1 MQYVNPLQFKC
12 TVANATG
19 VRLEFVE
26 EGSAGVLEFYKPPP
40 ILDPGAVASFLIDKA
55 TFKLQYY
62 IQVFQGPSLGWVR
75 VEDGGLP
82 RFATLSQSN
91 RSPKIEADVQVAGPG
106 MPGPP
111 ARYPTNIT
119 FDLNLVQTPKSES
132 KSEADVLQIFA
143 KQLIT
148 QIPLK
153 TPPRG

>member
-40 ILDPGAVASFLIDKA
+40 ILEPGAVASFLIDKKA

-91 RSPKIEADVQVAGPG
+91 RSPKIEADVQVADGNPR
-106 MPGPP
+106 GPP

-119 FDLNLVQTPKSES
+119 FDLNLVQTPTSITEGV
-132 KSEADVLQIFA
+132 DILQIFA

-148 QIPLK
+148 Q
-153 TPPRG
+153 TPRPRG